1 MYQLATAPQSI
12 GGVLDAGFRLFKAS
26 LAQTFLLAALGALS
40 YVPLG
45 LLDPASGVHLDDTGV
60 IVAVALGVL
69 ALIAF
74 GVATSGAIIARIDA
88 IARGRALS
96 LQQALAV
103 GVRRGPALFAA
114 SACYGLAVLAGTI
127 LALVPGLLFMISLAF
142 APYASVTEGLG
153 AFASLRYSRQ
163 LVRGHWW
170 RTAGLLTVI
179 SIVVFAIFAMLAVV
193 VGIVAA
199 VTTEFAATGVVPWY
213 FQLTLSPLL
222 SAVATP
228 LLYAMLMAVYR
239 DLKLR
244 HEGADLAQRIAAAS
258 G

>member
-1 MYQLATAPQSI
+1 MYELATAPQSI
-12 GGVLDAGFRLFKAS
+12 GGVLDTGFRLFRAS
-26 LAQTFLLAALGALS
+26 LAQTFLLAALGALT
-40 YVPLG
+40 YAPIG
-45 LLDPASGVHLDDTGV
+45 LLDAASGLRLDGTGV

-69 ALIAF
+69 VLIAF
-74 GVATSGAIIARIDA
+74 GVALSGAIIARIDA
-88 IARGRALS
+88 IAQGRAMS
-96 LQQALAV
+96 LHQALSV
-103 GVRRGPALFAA
+103 GLRRGPALFAA
-114 SACYGLAVLAGTI
+114 SACYALAVLAGTI
-127 LALVPGLLFMISLAF
+127 LALVPGLIYMIALAF

-193 VGIVAA
+193 VGVLAA

-222 SAVATP
+222 SAIATP
-228 LLYAMLMAVYR
+228 LLYAMLMAVYC

-244 HEGADLAQRIAAAS
+244 HEGADLAQRIAAVS